1 MTDKP
6 KKIKSVEVNAV
17 VWTVDSLKELI
28 RTNDNAVIRA
38 MLKIYQYQT
47 HDEQVAERTEYNNSV
62 GFSGVDAEI
71 MTSFAKWYENK
82 KYLSPKQMEIARKKM
97 VKYAGQLLLIMAG
110 EQTER
115 DK

>member
-6 KKIKSVEVNAV
+6 KKVKSVEVNGV

-28 RTNDNAVIRA
+28 RTNDNAVIRG

-47 HDEQVAERTEYNNSV
+47 NDEQMAERTEYKNSV

-71 MTSFAKWYENK
+71 MSSFVKWYQNK
-82 KYLSPKQMEIARKKM
+82 NYLSPKQMEIARKKM
-97 VKYAGQLLLIMAG
+97 VRYAGQLLRIMAG

>member
-6 KKIKSVEVNAV
+6 KKIKSVEVNGV
-17 VWTVDSLKELI
+17 VWTKESLRELI
-28 RTNDNAVIRA
+28 RTNDNAVIRG
-38 MLKIYQYQT
+38 MLRIYEFQT
-47 HDEQVAERTEYNNSV
+47 HDEQMAERTEYHNSV

-71 MTSFAKWYENK
+71 MSSFVKWYESH

-110 EQTER
+110 AQTER